1 MAEIDLAK
9 YNIHTDLIIEKENLT
24 EEELVDGISVTKT
37 ENNGLYYTITFNDIT
52 DSDNYEKVL
61 KVLITNLKDILK
73 KNNITDNDSCLII
86 GLGNRLSTP
95 DSLGPLVTDK
105 LVITRHLYL
114 LNKVSPGYRMTSS
127 ITPGVMSATG
137 IESADIIK
145 AVIKKIKP
153 SFVIAVDALSAGSI
167 ERIVKTI
174 QITDTGIH
182 PGSGIGNNRTEISN
196 KTVSVPVIAI
206 GIPTVT
212 SSSTIVLNTIE
223 YLTKHIAYLKNN
235 EEVNRL
241 TYLNRNYLSKL
252 KDNELSTEERI
263 NLLGLIGSLNNN
275 ETNNLINEV
284 LNKTSL
290 NSIVTPTEIDFL
302 INKLSLLISSAINNT
317 LHNI

>member
-1 MAEIDLAK
+1 
-9 YNIHTDLIIEKENLT
+9 
-24 EEELVDGISVTKT
+24 
-37 ENNGLYYTITFNDIT
+37 
-52 DSDNYEKVL
+52 
-61 KVLITNLKDILK
+61 
-73 KNNITDNDSCLII
+73 
-86 GLGNRLSTP
+86 
-95 DSLGPLVTDK
+95 
-105 LVITRHLYL
+105 
-114 LNKVSPGYRMTSS
+114 MTSS

-252 KDNELSTEERI
+252 KDNELSKEERI
-263 NLLGLIGSLNNN
+263 NLLGLIGSLNTK